1 MGDCPG
7 RESVEEGKEVKD
19 DTFKEKGGRETLS
32 LQRALRRTSSRGRRK
47 SKGLARG
54 AVTLIGVSYDRG
66 TTLKASCIS
75 LSTSAPTDLLADLS
89 FFKAR
94 VLFHPGNEL
103 MVVAGMKKPE
113 SRKPSSFR

>member
-1 MGDCPG
+1 MA
-7 RESVEEGKEVKD
+7 
-19 DTFKEKGGRETLS
+19 GGTLS

-66 TTLKASCIS
+66 TTLKSSCIS
-75 LSTSAPTDLLADLS
+75 LSTPAPTDLLADLS
-89 FFKAR
+89 VFKAR

-103 MVVAGMKKPE
+103 VVVAGMETPE